1 MHGYAK
7 DESVCSGAESVS
19 KLMMLPLYIQLN
31 DRYGRLKD
39 IRESL
44 WNLGVEAFPP
54 EMIERLSIDFCSLDV
69 NTGTATDLDTL
80 YFLPRLSFPNCRDFK
95 SDGLE
100 DPMISEGRN
109 RDSGMEYDSSF
120 INRNLYDRIMDK
132 QERRYGWLV
141 EE

>member
-1 MHGYAK
+1 
-7 DESVCSGAESVS
+7 
-19 KLMMLPLYIQLN
+19 MLPLYIQLN

-120 INRNLYDRIMDK
+120 INVWFPTCVRLTERFYATELKRNLYDRIMDK
-132 QERRYGWLV
+132 Q
-141 EE
+141 